1 MTGLVEYENDAPRY
15 SLVRDGISG
24 NIDVLW
30 QMIQIVRDTV
40 VKDKGFEDFIKQ
52 LIVDNG
58 YDSYTNVDTL
68 FNFLYDFVKQHVSYV
83 QDIAGKT
90 ESIKDARTTLQ
101 DGYGDCDDMAIL
113 NASILAVLGYEPCF
127 VIGKYPESDSFQHV
141 YTATYVNG
149 KRYVFDTTIP
159 DGRLNG
165 EVKEMQTVEF
175 GIFDERPET
184 DGIAS
189 VFRNLKYLFL
199 HTKRN
204 VNNAVPLLS
213 GFLPIGLLGKVV
225 TSALFAGA
233 NDEAKLQSVNALGSS
248 VSTQL
253 ADIIIELQNGRL
265 AIELAQSQAN
275 QAYNTFTT
283 NIKDHETDAY
293 KSIDKRL
300 QDKLNYINSYGSIGD
315 NVITLNTTLMKYLG
329 IGIVGV
335 GVYWLFTKN

>member
-15 SLVRDGISG
+15 SLVRDGVSG

-159 DGRLNG
+159 DGRLNS

-275 QAYNTFTT
+275 QAYNTFIT

-335 GVYWLFTKN
+335 GIYWLFTKN